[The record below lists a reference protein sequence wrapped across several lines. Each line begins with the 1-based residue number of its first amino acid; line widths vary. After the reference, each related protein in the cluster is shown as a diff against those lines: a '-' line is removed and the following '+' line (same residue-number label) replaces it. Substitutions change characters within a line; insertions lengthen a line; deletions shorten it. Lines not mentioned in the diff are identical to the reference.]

1 MEFLL
6 IRRFRSKCPLTSQQ
20 ATLPPCSPCT
30 TLVYSFFHYQWSLVE
45 PSIPVVH
52 SLHVSSNKIQ
62 GELHLLWFCSLISI
76 KCFCFYPNEKLRSS
90 IIILIIC
97 LFCEAYPV
105 INMPVYCM
113 AVILP
118 SIWWMDPPCLCYL
131 HFSYPNVITKYYL
144 NSTCIF
150 KRI

>member
-1 MEFLL
+1 
-6 IRRFRSKCPLTSQQ
+6 
-20 ATLPPCSPCT
+20 
-30 TLVYSFFHYQWSLVE
+30 VE